1 MAFEPTAVEPTAVD
15 PLAVKLT
22 TVEPTAVNP
31 TVVEASTVEPTAVD
45 PAAAEPTVVDPTAV
59 ELTPVYT
66 IVVEPTAVDLM
77 AVEPTAVNATAVEP
91 MAVNPA
97 AAEVTT
103 VNPTAVELTAVYH
116 TAIDPA
122 IAEPTVVDPT
132 AVELTP
138 VYSTVVEPT
147 AVDLMAVEPTAVD
160 HRIFLHLCDLTVVNA
175 WLLYKRVHRANCSNE
190 KVMRLHDFK
199 YAVAEGLCYQGKNTA
214 SKKRSRRSEDSI
226 PVPAK
231 RTPTS
236 AAPSLDVQKDQ
247 VGHFP
252 KWTAKRQR
260 CKLASCHKLSSV
272 ACRKCGVNLCFT
284 SRNNCF
290 LAIIVSLVLFANI
303 LQCLWN

>member
-1 MAFEPTAVEPTAVD
+1 MGRMVPKTASRRFSCIYV
-15 PLAVKLT
+15 
-22 TVEPTAVNP
+22 
-31 TVVEASTVEPTAVD
+31 
-45 PAAAEPTVVDPTAV
+45 
-59 ELTPVYT
+59 
-66 IVVEPTAVDLM
+66 
-77 AVEPTAVNATAVEP
+77 
-91 MAVNPA
+91 
-97 AAEVTT
+97 
-103 VNPTAVELTAVYH
+103 
-116 TAIDPA
+116 
-122 IAEPTVVDPT
+122 
-132 AVELTP
+132 
-138 VYSTVVEPT
+138 
-147 AVDLMAVEPTAVD
+147 
-160 HRIFLHLCDLTVVNA
+160 DLTVVSA

-236 AAPSLDVQKDQ
+236 AAPSLDVRKDQ

-284 SRNNCF
+284 SRNDCF
-290 LAIIVSLVLFANI
+290 FSYH
-303 LQCLWN
+303 C